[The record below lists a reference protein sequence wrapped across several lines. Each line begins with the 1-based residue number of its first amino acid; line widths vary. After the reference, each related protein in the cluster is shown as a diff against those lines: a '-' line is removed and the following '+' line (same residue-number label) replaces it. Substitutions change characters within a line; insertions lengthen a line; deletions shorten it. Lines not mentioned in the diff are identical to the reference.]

1 MKVIVFTKDIHL
13 LDMIRKKMQIEFI
26 NREIQFFIFSDIRK
40 MDKNI
45 RLKNESIDIL
55 FCDLDG
61 IDFNDRM
68 QKRIEKSNS
77 IDNVVYISETYG
89 ELTRCFL
96 NKTRGFLTK
105 PINDDINFGDVFNFL
120 KEHINDKIETIGYMD
135 YGGKKKKINV
145 KQIKYIKA
153 IGRYSKIKY
162 EDKTVTISKNLGN
175 LEKKLK
181 ESNFLRVH
189 RSYIV
194 NVSFINKIN
203 NQEVYLSSGDK
214 IPVGAKYYNEFLKNI
229 IDSDGFVTKK

>member
-45 RLKNESIDIL
+45 RLNHESIDIL

-77 IDNVVYISETYG
+77 IDSVVYISETYG

-96 NKTRGFLTK
+96 SKTRGFLTK

-135 YGGKKKKINV
+135 YGGKKK
-145 KQIKYIKA
+145 
-153 IGRYSKIKY
+153 R
-162 EDKTVTISKNLGN
+162 LM
-175 LEKKLK
+175 
-181 ESNFLRVH
+181 
-189 RSYIV
+189 
-194 NVSFINKIN
+194 
-203 NQEVYLSSGDK
+203 
-214 IPVGAKYYNEFLKNI
+214 
-229 IDSDGFVTKK
+229 